1 MLAHRERSLE
11 EFYKN
16 KMNYSL
22 LRSKTFWT
30 LVLMFVGDVVAVYG
44 NLLTTEQIGLA
55 NLILTSVASYFHLQ
69 TGKSTLG
76 SN

>member
-1 MLAHRERSLE
+1 
-11 EFYKN
+11 
-16 KMNYSL
+16 
-22 LRSKTFWT
+22 
-30 LVLMFVGDVVAVYG
+30 MFVGDVVAVYG

>member
-1 MLAHRERSLE
+1 MDELTKKLRKFW
-11 EFYKN
+11 FYK

-30 LVLMFVGDVVAVYG
+30 LILMFVGDFIAVYG
-44 NLLTTEQIGLA
+44 NLLSTEQIGLV
-55 NLILTSVASYFHLQ
+55 NLVLTSVASYFHLQ

>member
-1 MLAHRERSLE
+1 MP
-11 EFYKN
+11 
-16 KMNYSL
+16 NYSL

-30 LVLMFVGDVVAVYG
+30 LILMFAGDFIAVYG
-44 NLLTTEQIGLA
+44 NLLTTEQMMIA
-55 NLILTSVASYFHLQ
+55 NGILTSAASYFHLQ